1 MTQLKST
8 TFVCLDCE
16 TTGLDP
22 KNDRIIEIAL
32 IIFKGSETLAS
43 FESLI
48 DPQCII
54 PEASYSIH
62 KISQDMVMGKP
73 TIAKVLP
80 EVLELVGK
88 APIMGHGIDFDI
100 QIILEEAARA
110 GISTTIQHN
119 PRIDTVRLARIY
131 GESPSNSLEMLRTH
145 FSIQEEGA
153 HRAMS
158 DVTVNIQV
166 FHRLIH
172 MYTTLPEV
180 LQVLARPII
189 MKHMPLGKYKG
200 RLFKE
205 LPLDYLQWAV
215 RQKFDQDLIHSI
227 KQELQRR
234 KKGNLFSQASNPFH
248 AL

>member
-1 MTQLKST
+1 MSHLKST
-8 TFVCLDCE
+8 TLVCLDCE

-32 IIFKGSETLAS
+32 IAFKGVETVSS
-43 FESLI
+43 FESLVN
-48 DPQCII
+48 PECLI
-54 PEASYSIH
+54 PEASYDIH
-62 KISQDMVMGKP
+62 KISQEMLKGKP
-73 TIAKVLP
+73 KVEQVLP
-80 EVLELVGK
+80 EILQLIGK
-88 APIMGHGIDFDI
+88 CPIVGHGIDFDI

-110 GISTTIQHN
+110 GIHTTIQNN
-119 PRIDTVRLARIY
+119 PRIDTVRLARLY
-131 GESPSNSLEMLRTH
+131 GESPSNSLETLRNH

-153 HRAMS
+153 HRAMN

-166 FHRLIH
+166 FQRLTH
-172 MYTTLPEV
+172 GYTTISEI
-180 LQVLARPII
+180 LQALAKPII

-215 RQKFDQDLIHSI
+215 RQKFDQDLIYSI

-234 KKGNLFSQASNPFH
+234 KKGNLFSQASNPFQS
-248 AL
+248 L